1 MKESLSALCHYS
13 FLSLIHL
20 RWSSVP
26 IMLVAF
32 SPAMEPQSFI
42 YLHGKQSVAD
52 ISDEEDLVGCTSTC
66 SGETNS
72 AKWLEN

>member
-1 MKESLSALCHYS
+1 VPSVIILFLVS
-13 FLSLIHL
+13 FIYAGVPSI
-20 RWSSVP
+20 P

-42 YLHGKQSVAD
+42 CLHGKQSVAD

-72 AKWLEN
+72 AKRLEN